1 VQVGIDI
8 FVAWVDLPSELN
20 SLLEQQSSPELTLT
34 MVSNRGQLCYPDGA
48 DAPVLTDH
56 YRCRFE
62 SLDGTTAVATESLI
76 GLLSRLAAIGLPFV
90 KTEGLFTFDG
100 VPGFSLGQ
108 GQ

>member
-1 VQVGIDI
+1 
-8 FVAWVDLPSELN
+8 
-20 SLLEQQSSPELTLT
+20 

-62 SLDGTTAVATESLI
+62 APDGTSVVTTPALI
-76 GLLSRLAAIGLPFV
+76 ALLSELAAVGLPFV
-90 KTEGLFTFDG
+90 KTEGLFNFDG
-100 VPGFSLGQ
+100 APGFSLGQ